1 MENEEFLLL
10 WLNFILYQNK
20 FVESLSVS
28 PIDAKYSPIGYQEFN
43 YEFIP
48 VSILLLLHSKKN
60 LK

>member
-48 VSILLLLHSKKN
+48 VSILCP
-60 LK
+60 